1 MDYHNII
8 TIESGKRSG
17 KPCIRG
23 MRITVYD
30 ILEYLGGGMTEAEV
44 LEDFS
49 ELTLQDIKACLS
61 FAAERE
67 KRLFVAAL

>member
-1 MDYHNII
+1 
-8 TIESGKRSG
+8 
-17 KPCIRG
+17 
-23 MRITVYD
+23 
-30 ILEYLGGGMTEAEV
+30 MTEAEV

-49 ELTLQDIKACLS
+49 ELNLQDIKACLS